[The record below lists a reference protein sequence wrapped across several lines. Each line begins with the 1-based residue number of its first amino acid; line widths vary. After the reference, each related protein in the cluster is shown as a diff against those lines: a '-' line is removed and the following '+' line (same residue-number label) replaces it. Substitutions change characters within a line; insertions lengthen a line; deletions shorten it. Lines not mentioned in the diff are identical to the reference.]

1 MMSDAG
7 ESTQG
12 RPEPGSGTPS
22 GSGAGAGAGTDAGA
36 GSAANSTGWLRR
48 TIGLRELVFFGLVF
62 IGPAAAVGVF
72 GTLDARS
79 GGAVALVYVVA
90 TIVMAFTAVSY
101 MRMSREVPRAGT
113 VFAYASAGISRPAGF
128 VAGWMILLDYL
139 FIPSVAYLFTGIALN
154 SIFPAIPVWVFVG
167 VAVVLTTGLNL
178 AGVKVASRV
187 ITTVVLV
194 EVAVLALV
202 LVLGIAHL
210 AQHGPTRDW
219 LSPLTGVDAFSLT
232 AVLAAVSVAVL
243 SYLGFDSL
251 ATFSEEAKGGP
262 RIVGRAT
269 LICLVLTGVF
279 FVAQTWVGSLLSPL
293 TPADLQADPSLE
305 GAAYY
310 SAVDSTLGGWVHWL
324 LALAKAVGAAF
335 SAMIGQA
342 AGSRI
347 LMDMGRQRQVPKFLA
362 EVAPRTGVP
371 WKGILVAAAGNI
383 VVAGWAAS
391 RADGLD
397 QLTSIV
403 NVGALTAFVFVQASV
418 VGYFLVKRL
427 GSEKP
432 SWLNHG
438 VIPVIGAL
446 LLLAVLISA
455 NPLALLIGAIWLA
468 IGIVVYLVQK
478 RRAALLRA

>member
-1 MMSDAG
+1 MDDTTADD
-7 ESTQG
+7 
-12 RPEPGSGTPS
+12 RSGTGPS
-22 GSGAGAGAGTDAGA
+22 APEGTAASASGGS
-36 GSAANSTGWLRR
+36 LRR
-48 TIGLRELVFFGLVF
+48 TIGLSELVFFGLVF

-79 GGAVALVYVVA
+79 GGAVALVYIVA

-113 VFAYASAGISRPAGF
+113 VFAYASAGIGKPAGF

-154 SIFPAIPVWVFVG
+154 SIFPALPVWVFVA
-167 VAVVLTTGLNL
+167 VAVILTTGLNL

-187 ITTVVLV
+187 ITGVVLA

-202 LVLGIAHL
+202 LVLGIAYL
-210 AQHGPTRDW
+210 VQHGPTRGW
-219 LSPLTGVDAFSLT
+219 LTPLTGVDAFSVT

-269 LICLVLTGVF
+269 LICLVLAGVF

-293 TPADLQADPSLE
+293 TPADLQADPALE

-310 SAVDSTLGGWVHWL
+310 DAVDSTLGPWLHWL

-347 LMDMGRQRQVPKFLA
+347 LMDMGRSRQVPKFLA
-362 EVAPRTGVP
+362 EVAPKTGVP
-371 WKGILVAAAGNI
+371 WKGILVAAGGN
-383 VVAGWAAS
+383 VFVAGWAAT

-403 NVGALTAFVFVQASV
+403 NVGALTAFIFLQASV
-418 VGYFLVKRL
+418 VGYFLKQ
-427 GSEKP
+427 GSETP
-432 SWLNHG
+432 NWFNHA
-438 VIPVIGAL
+438 VIPVIGAGL
-446 LLLAVLISA
+446 LIAVLVSA
-455 NPLALLIGAIWLA
+455 NPLALAIGAIWLV
-468 IGIVVYLVQK
+468 IGIAVFAVNN
-478 RRAALLRA
+478 RRRTHG

>member
-1 MMSDAG
+1 M
-7 ESTQG
+7 E
-12 RPEPGSGTPS
+12 
-22 GSGAGAGAGTDAGA
+22 
-36 GSAANSTGWLRR
+36 TGQLRR
-48 TIGLRELVFFGLVF
+48 TIGLSELVFFGLVF

-79 GGAVALVYVVA
+79 GGAVALVYIVA
-90 TIVMAFTAVSY
+90 TVVMTFTAVSY

-113 VFAYASAGISRPAGF
+113 VFAYASAGIGKPAGF
-128 VAGWMILLDYL
+128 IAGWMILLDYL

-154 SIFPAIPVWVFVG
+154 SIFPALPVWVFVA

-178 AGVKVASRV
+178 AGVKIASRV
-187 ITTVVLV
+187 ITGVVLA

-202 LVLGIAHL
+202 LVLGIAYL
-210 AQHGPTRDW
+210 VSHGPTRGW
-219 LSPLTGVDAFSLT
+219 LTPLTGVDAFSMT

-269 LICLVLTGVF
+269 LICLILAGVL

-293 TPADLQADPSLE
+293 SPADLQADPSLE

-310 SAVDSTLGGWVHWL
+310 NAVDATVGPWLHWL

-347 LMDMGRQRQVPKFLA
+347 LMDMGRARQVPKFLA

-371 WKGILVAAAGNI
+371 WKGILVAAGGNVI
-383 VVAGWAAS
+383 VAGWAAT

-403 NVGALTAFVFVQASV
+403 NVGALSAFVLLQASV
-418 VGYFLVKRL
+418 VGFFLIRKQGGEAPDRF
-427 GSEKP
+427 K
-432 SWLNHG
+432 HG
-438 VIPVIGAL
+438 VVPIIGAGL
-446 LLLAVLISA
+446 LIAVLVSA
-455 NPLALLIGAIWLA
+455 NPLALLIGGIWLL
-468 IGIVVYLVQK
+468 IGIAVFAVNN
-478 RRAALLRA
+478 RRRIRG